1 MEEQVVQKKK
11 SKAPLIILLVLLFL
25 FAVAGSSLGGY
36 LFGKADG
43 EKVESKE
50 TTSKELSETEVK
62 EVSKSEL
69 SGILYRIDVLSQY
82 LYKDFPITDIKNIDN
97 QHLLSM
103 KEGSYSGTEV
113 ENYIKSIVGSNVTVK
128 NENIICTQDNQPLY
142 TFDENGWYHR
152 YEQHPGHGGSTR
164 NVKVFFRSAT
174 LEGKTLVVKTNVLY
188 GELRELGGPGD
199 TFYDGIKDDSKKLF
213 SALYEELD
221 AKYEKIKDTLPVTT
235 YTFKRSDYDGF
246 NLESV
251 TIE

>member
-1 MEEQVVQKKK
+1 MENENMVAQQNEPKKK
-11 SKAPLIILLVLLFL
+11 SKAPLIILLVVLFL
-25 FAVAGSSLGGY
+25 VAVAGSSFGGY
-36 LFGKADG
+36 LFGKNDSNK
-43 EKVESKE
+43 EVETPE
-50 TTSKELSETEVK
+50 AGAK

-103 KEGSYSGTEV
+103 KKGSYSGIEV

-128 NENIICTQDNQPLY
+128 NEDIICTLDNQPLY
-142 TFDENGWYHR
+142 TYDNGWYHR

-164 NVKVFFRSAT
+164 NVEVFFKSAT
-174 LEGKTLVVKTNVLY
+174 LDGNILVIKTNVLY
-188 GELRELGGPGD
+188 GEVRELGGPGD
-199 TFYDGIKDDSKKLF
+199 TFYDSGKDNAKKVF
-213 SALYEELD
+213 SVMYEDLD
-221 AKYEKIKDTLPVTT
+221 KEYEKIKDTLPVTT